1 MARINFDGVVPDFLL
16 TQSNLWESWLSACV
30 AAYQY
35 RVGRIDYHFVDNE
48 SIQAL
53 NVSILNHDY
62 PTDIITL
69 DSSRSDR
76 LKVEM
81 WIGYEVI
88 YQNAEYYEVDFEEEL
103 ARVLIHGLLH
113 CIGFDDKDEQTQ
125 LEMRRQEDKCL
136 ISRPK

>member
-1 MARINFDGVVPDFLL
+1 MARINFDGKVPDFLL
-16 TQSNLWESWLSACV
+16 AQSDLWESWLSACV
-30 AAYQY
+30 ASYQY
-35 RVGRIDYHFVDNE
+35 RIGRIDYHFVNNE

-88 YQNAEYYEVDFEEEL
+88 HQNAEYYEVDFKEEL

>member
-1 MARINFDGVVPDFLL
+1 MARIKFDGVVPDFLL
-16 TQSNLWESWLSACV
+16 ADADLWENWLSACV
-30 AAYQY
+30 YAYQY
-35 RVGRIDYHFVDNE
+35 RIGRLAYHFVDNP

-53 NVSILNHDY
+53 NVRVLNHDY

-76 LKVEM
+76 LRVEM
-81 WIGYEVI
+81 WIGYEMI
-88 YQNAEYYEVDFEEEL
+88 QQNADYYGLGFKEEL

-113 CIGFDDKDEQTQ
+113 CMGFDDKDEEAQ
-125 LEMRRQEDKCL
+125 LEMRRQEDNCL